1 MRDLSLSILDIVENS
16 IAAKAT
22 KVKISVEEDLEK
34 DQLRITITDN
44 GRGID
49 GKYLLKVTDPF
60 VTTKP
65 YRRVGL
71 GLSLLKTKAQ
81 QCHGDLTISSQPG
94 EGTTVKVVFQYGHI
108 DRPPLGDIASTLAC
122 IILANPGLDVLYQH
136 TVGNVVYRLDTRRI
150 KKMAGKNHLR
160 KKDVLALI
168 SRDIEEGLSML
179 EKERRKVFKQIFG
192 YLPRVE
198 LA

>member
-22 KVKISVEEDLEK
+22 KVKILVEEDLEK
-34 DQLRITITDN
+34 DQFRLSITDN

-49 GKYLLKVTDPF
+49 DRDLLKVTDPF
-60 VTTKP
+60 VTTKT

-81 QCHGDLTISSQPG
+81 QCHGDLTISSRTG

-108 DRPPLGDIASTLAC
+108 DRPPLGDIASTLVC
-122 IILANPGLDVLYQH
+122 IILANPGVNVLYQH

-150 KKMAGKNHLR
+150 KKIIGEIWLR
-160 KKDVLALI
+160 KKDVFTLV

-179 EKERRKVFKQIFG
+179 EKERRRVFKQIFG

-198 LA
+198 LT

>member
-22 KVKISVEEDLEK
+22 KVKILVEEDLEK
-34 DQLRITITDN
+34 DQLRLSITDN

-49 GKYLLKVTDPF
+49 DRDLLKVTDPF
-60 VTTKP
+60 VTTKT

-81 QCHGDLTISSQPG
+81 QCHGDLTISSQLR

-108 DRPPLGDIASTLAC
+108 DRPPLGDIASTLVC
-122 IILANPGLDVLYQH
+122 IILANPGVNVLYQH

-150 KKMAGKNHLR
+150 KKIIGEIWLR
-160 KKDVLALI
+160 KKDVFTLV

-179 EKERRKVFKQIFG
+179 EKERRRVFKQIFG

-198 LA
+198 LT